1 MCSKC
6 CNMNKL
12 KLISSLFLSFFF
24 LSCGNSSSSNSTPNI
39 ESKNKEKEKL
49 KELNDSLNSMRSEL
63 ENLKNLIS
71 SDSQGDY
78 YYKSLKIG
86 NQTWMVENL
95 NVTTFR
101 NGDPIYEAK
110 SNGEWRDAA
119 TSEYAAFCYTPDGIL
134 YNWHAVSDFR
144 GLAPEGWHIPKKEE
158 WREIQIFLGG
168 KAFAAKKMKTTNGWR
183 GEGEGE
189 GNGSNESGFSGYPGG
204 GRGDSGEFENKGT
217 YGYWWSAS
225 ENYYFELFFNHGMK
239 AENISGNGKNGWGFF
254 VRCIKD

>member
-1 MCSKC
+1 MTIFMCSKC

-86 NQTWMVENL
+86 
-95 NVTTFR
+95 
-101 NGDPIYEAK
+101 I
-110 SNGEWRDAA
+110 
-119 TSEYAAFCYTPDGIL
+119 IL
-134 YNWHAVSDFR
+134 
-144 GLAPEGWHIPKKEE
+144 
-158 WREIQIFLGG
+158 
-168 KAFAAKKMKTTNGWR
+168 
-183 GEGEGE
+183 
-189 GNGSNESGFSGYPGG
+189 
-204 GRGDSGEFENKGT
+204 
-217 YGYWWSAS
+217 
-225 ENYYFELFFNHGMK
+225 
-239 AENISGNGKNGWGFF
+239 
-254 VRCIKD
+254 